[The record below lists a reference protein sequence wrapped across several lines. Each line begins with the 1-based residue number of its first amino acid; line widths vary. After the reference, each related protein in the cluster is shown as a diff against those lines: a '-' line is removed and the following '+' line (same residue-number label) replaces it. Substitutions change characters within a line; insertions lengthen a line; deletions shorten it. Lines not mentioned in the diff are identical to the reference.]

1 MAAFTD
7 GSRSDTSQS
16 AACGVYIP
24 RIQFKGS
31 WKLNKLTSS
40 YTAELMG
47 IRQALHILYYHHQ
60 EEITIYSESQAAI
73 QTICDYKFDSNP
85 AIPEIIE
92 TIMNHHAA
100 GTKINLAWI
109 PSHCGI
115 HGNEEADRLAAEG
128 CTSPSRGHIDNTIS
142 IQEIIAAFNL
152 VWRSKVINNSV
163 GQSSNIAV
171 TSRFRSFGPLAWHLH
186 DNRQIQTALFKLRS
200 GHNRLNH
207 SRGRWNTEISQ
218 LCPNGCENT
227 EDAEHV
233 LLHCNKYQN
242 ERRRLLDLFTSLKIP
257 ISKLSLLGLNLE
269 IPKHTQQK
277 IQKHLNSFLKS
288 TDLLN
293 RI

>member
-1 MAAFTD
+1 
-7 GSRSDTSQS
+7 
-16 AACGVYIP
+16 
-24 RIQFKGS
+24 
-31 WKLNKLTSS
+31 
-40 YTAELMG
+40 
-47 IRQALHILYYHHQ
+47 
-60 EEITIYSESQAAI
+60 
-73 QTICDYKFDSNP
+73 
-85 AIPEIIE
+85 
-92 TIMNHHAA
+92 MNHHAA

-115 HGNEEADRLAAEG
+115 HGNEEADRLATEG

-269 IPKHTQQK
+269 IPKHTLQK
-277 IQKHLNSFLKS
+277 IQKHLISFLKS